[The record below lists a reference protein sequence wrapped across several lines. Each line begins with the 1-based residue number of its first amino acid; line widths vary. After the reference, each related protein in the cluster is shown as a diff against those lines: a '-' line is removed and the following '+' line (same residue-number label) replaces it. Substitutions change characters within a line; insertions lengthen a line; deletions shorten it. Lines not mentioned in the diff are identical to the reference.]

1 MKDNID
7 INNLDGFKL
16 NIDRQKKVAQIV
28 LDRPPNISRT
38 SVCDIEVGN
47 KEMMMNFKLENKNY
61 NIHLVEC

>member
-1 MKDNID
+1 MKKQK
-7 INNLDGFKL
+7 INTTFL
-16 NIDRQKKVAQIV
+16 NIIEIV
-28 LDRPPNISRT
+28 RDVVEEEQRT

>member
-1 MKDNID
+1 MKKTK
-7 INNLDGFKL
+7 INPTFL
-16 NIDRQKKVAQIV
+16 NIIEIV
-28 LDRPPNISRT
+28 RDIIEDEQPT